1 MRRDAAVLP
10 ERNQRVQATLPSP
23 DPQLE
28 HIELPGSV
36 IYVETTFDGLAAV
49 AIVNLGHHGI
59 VTAHPAQA

>member
-1 MRRDAAVLP
+1 MRRDAWFCPNGTNVYRRHSLAGPAARAL
-10 ERNQRVQATLPSP
+10 
-23 DPQLE
+23 
-28 HIELPGSV
+28 ELPGSV